1 MVAGRCLRALP
12 ISQSSAELKP
22 VKRSGRLR
30 FFDVAEWAVICAVGV
45 AVTVVIAMGYV
56 RSLGP
61 GEDIEHARSMA
72 MVALIVASATITVGL
87 SGLRTRSAVIAVVA
101 ALTSAVAVVQLGGIA
116 ELLHLSPLHVDDWL
130 LAGAAGLVPGALASL
145 ITFRRRARDDERT

>member
-1 MVAGRCLRALP
+1 MRR
-12 ISQSSAELKP
+12 
-22 VKRSGRLR
+22 RGRLR
-30 FFDVAEWAVICAVGV
+30 FFDATEWAVICAVGL
-45 AVTVVIAMGYV
+45 AVSTIVSMGYV

-61 GEDIEHARSMA
+61 GEDILHARSMA

-101 ALTSAVAVVQLGGIA
+101 ALISAVVFVQFDGIA
-116 ELLHLSPLHVDDWL
+116 DLLHLSPLHTDDWL

-145 ITFRRRARDDERT
+145 ITWRRRARYRDRAEPDRQGARTAARPTNV